1 VLPGTGNKNKAL
13 NGLHSCAQSAT
24 VKTRSNSY
32 SQILH
37 FFTPNVQPK
46 ADAQSIEPVSDN
58 TILAKTTGL
67 YHEPNTTP
75 IASNFTRTFKPN
87 KNSNSL

>member
-1 VLPGTGNKNKAL
+1 MF
-13 NGLHSCAQSAT
+13 S
-24 VKTRSNSY
+24 
-32 SQILH
+32 
-37 FFTPNVQPK
+37 PK
-46 ADAQSIEPVSDN
+46 ADAQSIEIGSAN

-75 IASNFTRTFKPN
+75 IASNFTRTCKPN